1 MDKPVK
7 PISIRRKE
15 FTDDLAKLINK
26 SNLPPIF
33 LIDILESALG
43 ILRTQQAQNEDAEQR
58 EYEEKLKAYERTQA
72 ANLAKE
78 NRGE

>member
-1 MDKPVK
+1 MDKPTK

-43 ILRTQQAQNEDAEQR
+43 ILRSQQAQNEEREQR
-58 EYEEKLKAYERTQA
+58 EYEEKLKAYETQGGSNNA
-72 ANLAKE
+72 
-78 NRGE
+78 

>member
-1 MDKPVK
+1 MDKPAK

-43 ILRTQQAQNEDAEQR
+43 ILRTQQAQNEEMEQR
-58 EYEEKLKAYERTQA
+58 EYEKKLKAYEAQGDSNET
-72 ANLAKE
+72 
-78 NRGE
+78 

>member
-1 MDKPVK
+1 MDKPIK

-43 ILRTQQAQNEDAEQR
+43 ILRTQQAQNEEREQR
-58 EYEEKLKAYERTQA
+58 EYEEKLKAYETEKAQTQGGSNDA
-72 ANLAKE
+72 
-78 NRGE
+78 

>member
-33 LIDILESALG
+33 LIDILESAIG
-43 ILRTQQAQNEDAEQR
+43 ILRSQQAQNEDAEKR
-58 EYEEKLKAYERTQA
+58 EYEEKLKAYERAQA

>member
-58 EYEEKLKAYERTQA
+58 EYEEKLRAYERTQA

-78 NRGE
+78 NMGE

>member
-1 MDKPVK
+1 MEKPTK

-43 ILRTQQAQNEDAEQR
+43 ILRSQQAQNEEMEQR
-58 EYEEKLKAYERTQA
+58 EYEKKLKAYEAQEGSNET
-72 ANLAKE
+72 
-78 NRGE
+78 

>member
-43 ILRTQQAQNEDAEQR
+43 ILRSQQAQNEDAEKR
-58 EYEEKLKAYERTQA
+58 EYEEKLKAYEAEKAQGGSNEA
-72 ANLAKE
+72 
-78 NRGE
+78 

>member
-1 MDKPVK
+1 MEKPTK

-43 ILRTQQAQNEDAEQR
+43 ILRSQQAQNEEMEQR
-58 EYEEKLKAYERTQA
+58 EYEKKLKAYEAQGGSNET
-72 ANLAKE
+72 
-78 NRGE
+78 

>member
-1 MDKPVK
+1 MDKPAK

-43 ILRTQQAQNEDAEQR
+43 ILRTQQAQNEEMEQR
-58 EYEEKLKAYERTQA
+58 EYEKKLKAYEAQE
-72 ANLAKE
+72 E
-78 NRGE
+78 NNDA